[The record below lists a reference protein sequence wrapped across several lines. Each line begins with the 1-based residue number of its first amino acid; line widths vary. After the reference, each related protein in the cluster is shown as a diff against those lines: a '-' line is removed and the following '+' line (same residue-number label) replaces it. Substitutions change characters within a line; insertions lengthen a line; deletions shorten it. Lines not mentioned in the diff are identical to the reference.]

1 MINYQ
6 KDFDLHITVDLE
18 SSGLF
23 KARSVSGSSLSVV
36 YDYDDTDEVNAIAG
50 LNNQLERSLIYK
62 DLKRDPLLSIWPLP
76 IPPPSM
82 QAISA
87 LFDLH
92 IQCRSC
98 IESSNGVALYTFAY
112 TETTV
117 LVLVPYQ
124 VLGAKDNHWDA
135 IDNLI
140 KFLDTKKVFKALS
153 QFPTASA
160 FPHTG
165 KASAHGSGSTTASS
179 KSSGGGVSSSTSGG
193 GGSASSGSGG
203 NVSSNPKSVIPQS
216 RPNPRTVPGYPRG
229 TTSPPV
235 PISRSACVPAEVKKK
250 QLKRML
256 PSHIIDIAHP
266 ACQDV
271 CTSWDIFGKVKC
283 KNMCE
288 WRKEV

>member
-6 KDFDLHITVDLE
+6 KDFDLHMTVDLE

-23 KARSVSGSSLSVV
+23 KARSVFGSSTV
-36 YDYDDTDEVNAIAG
+36 YEYDDIDEVHAIAG
-50 LNNQLERSLIYK
+50 LNDQLGRGLIYK
-62 DLKRDPLLSIWPLP
+62 SLNRDPLLSLWPLP
-76 IPPPSM
+76 IPPPSI

-87 LFDLH
+87 VFDLH
-92 IQCRSC
+92 IQCGSC
-98 IESSNGVALYTFAY
+98 VESSNGISLYTFAY
-112 TETTV
+112 TETSV

-140 KFLDTKKVFKALS
+140 KFLDMKKVFKALS

-179 KSSGGGVSSSTSGG
+179 KSSGGG
-193 GGSASSGSGG
+193 GSASSGGGG

-216 RPNPRTVPGYPRG
+216 RPNPRRA
-229 TTSPPV
+229 TSPPT

-250 QLKRML
+250 QLKRRL

-271 CTSWDIFGKVKC
+271 CTSWDIFGKRKC

-288 WRKEV
+288 WRNEV